1 MPAGDGGLAGGDLA
15 GAGLE
20 HLAHDH
26 GVDLVG
32 RDAGPFEGGGDGPPS
47 EVGGR
52 ERREAARELADR
64 RTRRRDDHRTGHGV
78 LHPVARRP
86 PVYFA
91 RPGRLLP
98 AGNKR
103 ATGNATGRVG
113 GRRSLG
119 MATFEAHDPTT
130 GAALGEYPETPIADV
145 AAAAAAAERAFAATR
160 HGPNRARV
168 AWLTAI
174 ADAFDAAGDDLLAVA
189 DTETALGPAR
199 LTGEWARTRAQVRAF
214 AALVA
219 DGSYVDAVVDAPDP
233 DSVPPR
239 GDLRRMLVPIGP
251 VANFAASNFPFAF
264 SVPGGD
270 TIAALAAGCP
280 VVVKAHPSHPETS
293 RRCAALI
300 AGALAAAGA
309 PDGMFAM
316 VEGASVEVGAALV
329 VAPEI
334 TAVAFTGSLRGGR
347 ALYDLA
353 ATRPVPI
360 PVYAEMGSVNPVF
373 VTPAA
378 LARARRRDRRR
389 VRRVDAQRHRSVL
402 HESRRRR
409 RSDGRGRRRVRRPGL
424 DGGRVRASGAHA
436 ERDDPRRSGGA
447 ARTNEANPRCGRCG
461 RWRALGAGL
470 RGRRDAAG
478 HRRGDVHI
486 VAPAARRALRPGR
499 GRRALRTRRDGP
511 RSPGRFR
518 AASPAR
524 STPKPT
530 KRGATRCSSLR
541 DALIERVGRLV
552 WNGFPTGVAIA
563 PAMHHG
569 GPYPA
574 TTHSGFTSVGQA
586 SVRRF
591 LRPVTF
597 QDVPDPAALPVEL
610 RS

>member
-1 MPAGDGGLAGGDLA
+1 
-15 GAGLE
+15 
-20 HLAHDH
+20 
-26 GVDLVG
+26 
-32 RDAGPFEGGGDGPPS
+32 
-47 EVGGR
+47 EV
-52 ERREAARELADR
+52 
-64 RTRRRDDHRTGHGV
+64 
-78 LHPVARRP
+78 
-86 PVYFA
+86 
-91 RPGRLLP
+91 
-98 AGNKR
+98 
-103 ATGNATGRVG
+103 
-113 GRRSLG
+113 
-119 MATFEAHDPTT
+119 
-130 GAALGEYPETPIADV
+130 LGEYRESSTADVRTEV
-145 AAAAAAAERAFAATR
+145 AAAAEAFAATR
-160 HGPNRARV
+160 HQPSSTRV
-168 AWLTAI
+168 EWLTAI
-174 ADAFDAAGDDLLAVA
+174 ADTFDAAGDDLLAVA
-189 DTETALGPAR
+189 DRETALGQAR

-219 DGSYVDAVVDAPDP
+219 DGSYVDAVVDRPDP

-300 AGALAAAGA
+300 ARALAGA
-309 PDGMFAM
+309 DAPEGMFAM

-334 TAVAFTGSLRGGR
+334 TAIAFTGSLRGGR

-373 VTPAA
+373 LTPAA
-378 LARARRRDRRR
+378 LVARGDAIADGFVGSMLNGTGQFCTSPGVVVVPTGEAGDAFVTRVSMAVASSPPGHMLNATIREGLTAQLERTKRLPRVVSAAGGGLSEHGFGVAATLLVTDAATFTESPQLLEEHFGPVAVVVRSAPETMVAVARAI
-389 VRRVDAQRHRSVL
+389 
-402 HESRRRR
+402 
-409 RSDGRGRRRVRRPGL
+409 PGSL
-424 DGGRVRASGAHA
+424 TGTIHA
-436 ERDDPRRSGGA
+436 ESA
-447 ARTNEANPRCGRCG
+447 EAGS
-461 RWRALGAGL
+461 
-470 RGRRDAAG
+470 
-478 HRRGDVHI
+478 
-486 VAPAARRALRPGR
+486 APVLA
-499 GRRALRTRRDGP
+499 
-511 RSPGRFR
+511 
-518 AASPAR
+518 
-524 STPKPT
+524 
-530 KRGATRCSSLR
+530 LR

-563 PAMHHG
+563 PAMQHG
-569 GPYPA
+569 GPFPA

-597 QDVPDPAALPVEL
+597 QDVPEAALPVEL